1 MSDEVT
7 KSPFAPLARA
17 RFLVLTTYR
26 KTGVG
31 VPTTVWFAEA
41 GGKVYITTSEN
52 TGKTKRIR
60 NNPQVMLASSNSKGR
75 TSGLAIPARARLLP
89 QAEFGVAETAL
100 HDKYRAQ
107 YDRVRVQLAAN
118 PGEGLPQHIYIE
130 VTPAE

>member
-1 MSDEVT
+1 MSDNEAR
-7 KSPFAPLARA
+7 SPFAPLAGA
-17 RFLVLTTYR
+17 TYLVLTTYR

-31 VPTTVWFAEA
+31 VSTPVWFVEA
-41 GGKVYITTSEN
+41 GGKLYITTSEN
-52 TGKTKRIR
+52 TGKVKRIR
-60 NNPQVMLASSNSKGR
+60 NNTQVMLAPCNAWGK
-75 TSGLAIPARARLLP
+75 TSGPTFPARARLLP